1 MRETLAAAKRSILS
15 LPPVN
20 SAWTAY
26 RARQVERGFE
36 RRRDH
41 YARAAATRGYRY
53 DLIATVEEIRHR
65 IADRGWTTRVRR
77 PGEVNTMTFVPLRSE
92 HRQLLTDL
100 HELGSVTNFDSQ
112 ALGFD
117 VKEFLRVDSRGLAR
131 RREMNEMFASAVV
144 AAHAARPLD
153 WVFVYAN
160 GLEISART
168 IDRITAEI
176 GVPVVN
182 LCMDDKHSWTG
193 PWMGDHPAGQI
204 GIAPSFDLSVTTS
217 SVALGWYAME
227 GGRAVYMPE
236 GYDASAFH
244 PLDVEK
250 DIEVSFFGA
259 AYGFRPSLISYLRK
273 NGVPVQTFGR
283 GWPDSGWIERPVELF
298 NRSKLNLGSGGV
310 GYSERLTTVKGR
322 DFDIPGS
329 GGGAYLTSYNSDLA
343 NHYAIGH
350 EILCYKSRSDLLQKI
365 RSSLENPQLLSV
377 LSRNA
382 HHRCVNEHR
391 WLHRYRDMLQILG
404 VLQ

>member
-1 MRETLAAAKRSILS
+1 MGIATAKKALLS

-26 RARQVERGFE
+26 RARQVESEFE
-36 RRRDH
+36 KRRDH
-41 YARAAATRGYRY
+41 YASVASARGYRY
-53 DLIATVEEIRHR
+53 NLIETVAEIRRR
-65 IADRGWTTRVRR
+65 IADRGWETQRR
-77 PGEVNTMTFVPLRSE
+77 AMGEVNTMTFVPLRSE

-100 HELGSVTNFDSQ
+100 HEFGSVANFDSQ

-117 VKEFLRVDSRGLAR
+117 VKEFLRADSRGLAR
-131 RREMNEMFASAVV
+131 RREMNEMFAEAVIR
-144 AAHAARPLD
+144 AHAERPLD

-160 GLEISART
+160 GLEISARA
-168 IDRITAEI
+168 IDRITSEV

-193 PWMGDHPAGQI
+193 VWMGDHPAGQI
-204 GIAPSFDLSVTTS
+204 GIARSFDLSVTTS
-217 SVALGWYAME
+217 SVALTWYGME

-236 GYDASAFH
+236 GYDACAFH

-250 DIEVSFFGA
+250 DIDVSFFGA
-259 AYGFRPSLISYLRK
+259 AYGFRPSLIAYLRK
-273 NGVPVQTFGR
+273 NGIPVQTFGR
-283 GWPDSGWIERPVELF
+283 GWPDSGWVERPVELF
-298 NRSKLNLGSGGV
+298 NRSKLNLGSGGI

-322 DFDIPGS
+322 DFDIPGC

-343 NHYAIGH
+343 GHYVIGQ
-350 EILCYKSRSDLLQKI
+350 EILCYESRTDLLSKI
-365 RSSLENPQLLSV
+365 RSCLENPELLPV

-382 HHRCVNEHR
+382 HHRCLTEHR

-404 VLQ
+404 VIE